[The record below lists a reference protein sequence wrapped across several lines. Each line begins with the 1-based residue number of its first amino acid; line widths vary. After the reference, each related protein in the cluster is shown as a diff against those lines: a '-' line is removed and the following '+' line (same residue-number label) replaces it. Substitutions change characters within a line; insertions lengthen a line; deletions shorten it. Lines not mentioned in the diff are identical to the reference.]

1 MSELK
6 KVTVTVKNYEFH
18 SSQDCARLY
27 KKVRLLDGA
36 GKIFYYKNLIIPKYL
51 EGKGAFASDVPRIW
65 FVKNI
70 HNSAVV
76 LVAFETKSGAVEYD
90 LDEVRELSRSG
101 FWAGVLIGVA
111 SIPAGIV
118 IATATF
124 GAGLLLIPF
133 GLYQAYKQIFRIP
146 AILSRKRLLEEFSQ
160 LGISVG
166 EGGRAR
172 RLVL

>member
-1 MSELK
+1 MSDLK
-6 KVTVTVKNYEFH
+6 KVTVTVKNFEFH

-27 KKVRLLDGA
+27 KKVRLLDES

-51 EGKGAFASDVPRIW
+51 ERQGAFAQDVPRTW

-70 HNSAVV
+70 HKSAVV
-76 LVAFETKSGAVEYD
+76 LVAFEAKGGAVEYD

-101 FWAGVLIGVA
+101 FWAGVIIGLA
-111 SIPAGIV
+111 SIPAGVV

-133 GLYQAYKQIFRIP
+133 GLYQAYKQVFKIP
-146 AILSRKRLLEEFSQ
+146 AILSRKCLLEDFSK

-166 EGGRAR
+166 EGWGR
-172 RLVL
+172 

>member
-6 KVTVTVKNYEFH
+6 KVTATVKNYEFH

-27 KKVRLLDGA
+27 KKVRLLDES

-51 EGKGAFASDVPRIW
+51 ESRGAFASDVPRTW
-65 FVKNI
+65 YVKNI
-70 HNSAVV
+70 HKSAVV
-76 LVAFETKSGAVEYD
+76 LVAFETKNGAVEYD
-90 LDEVRELSRSG
+90 LDEVRQLSRSG

-133 GLYQAYKQIFRIP
+133 GLYQAYKQIFKIP
-146 AILSRKRLLEEFSQ
+146 AILSRKCLLQDFSQ
-160 LGISVG
+160 LGINVG
-166 EGGRAR
+166 EGWSR
-172 RLVL
+172 